1 MSSLAELLYHTVDGV
16 FAIDAKQRVT
26 FWNHGCSQ
34 LFGVP
39 AEQAVGR
46 LCDEVVKG
54 EGPPGHP
61 ICGRQCRVAR
71 LGKGEKAPKTFALLV
86 RDGNGEELRLSVS
99 IVLVPAGPKD
109 SWTCVHLL
117 HREAAVNVLGAMDH
131 PRQQRR
137 RRARGAGDRRR
148 GGAAFALTTR
158 EQEVLEL
165 LAEGLA
171 TPMIAEFLNIR
182 LVTVRNH
189 LQHIQE
195 KLGVHSQ
202 AETVAYAYRHHLV

>member
-1 MSSLAELLYHTVDGV
+1 MSSLAELFYHTVDGA
-16 FAIDAKQRVT
+16 FAIDAKQRIT
-26 FWNHGCSQ
+26 FWNQGCSQ
-34 LFGVP
+34 LFGVS

-46 LCDEVVKG
+46 PCNEVVKG

-61 ICGRQCRVAR
+61 ICMRRCRVAR
-71 LGKGEKAPKTFALLV
+71 LGKGEKAPKTFAILV
-86 RDGNGEELRLSVS
+86 RDGSGKELRLSVS

-117 HREAAVNVLGAMDH
+117 HREAAVNVLEALDH

-137 RRARGAGDRRR
+137 RARGGGDPRR
-148 GGAAFALTTR
+148 GVAAAFALTTR

-165 LAEGLA
+165 MAEGLA
-171 TPMIAEFLNIR
+171 TPMVAELLNIR

-189 LQHIQE
+189 IQHIHE

-202 AETVAYAYRHHLV
+202 AETVAYAYRHNLV

>member
-1 MSSLAELLYHTVDGV
+1 MSSLAELLHHTVDGV
-16 FAIDAKQRVT
+16 FAIDAKQRIT
-26 FWNHGCSQ
+26 FWNHGCTQ
-34 LFGVP
+34 LFGVS
-39 AEQAVGR
+39 AEQAIGR
-46 LCDEVVKG
+46 PCDEVVKG

-61 ICGRQCRVAR
+61 ICVRRCPVAR
-71 LGKGEKAPKTFALLV
+71 LGKGEKAPKTFAFLV
-86 RDGNGEELRLSVS
+86 RDGDGKDLRLSVS
-99 IVLVPAGPKD
+99 MVLVPAGPKD

-137 RRARGAGDRRR
+137 RTRGAGDPRR
-148 GGAAFALTTR
+148 GGAAAFALTAR

-171 TPMIAEFLNIR
+171 TPKIAELLSIQ

-189 LQHIQE
+189 IQHIQE

-202 AETVAYAYRHHLV
+202 AETVAYAYRHDLV

>member
-1 MSSLAELLYHTVDGV
+1 MPSLAELLYHTVDGV
-16 FAIDAKQRVT
+16 FAIDAKQRIT

-34 LFGVP
+34 LFGLP
-39 AEQAVGR
+39 AEQVVGR
-46 LCDEVVKG
+46 PCHEVVKG

-61 ICGRQCRVAR
+61 ICMQGCPMGR
-71 LGKGEKAPKTFALLV
+71 LNMGENAPKTFALLV
-86 RDGNGEELRLSVS
+86 RDGNEKELRLSVS
-99 IVLVPAGPKD
+99 VVLVPTGPKD

-117 HREAAVNVLGAMDH
+117 HSEAALNVIEVMDY
-131 PRQQRR
+131 PRQKRWP
-137 RRARGAGDRRR
+137 AYGAGGPRR
-148 GGAAFALTTR
+148 GGAAAFALTAR

-171 TPMIAEFLNIR
+171 TPMIAELLDIQ

-189 LQHIQE
+189 IQHIQE

-202 AETVAYAYRHHLV
+202 AETVAYAYRHNLV

>member
-1 MSSLAELLYHTVDGV
+1 MSSLAELFYHTVDGA
-16 FAIDAKQRVT
+16 FAIDAKQRIT
-26 FWNHGCSQ
+26 FWNQGCSQ
-34 LFGVP
+34 LFGVS

-46 LCDEVVKG
+46 PCNEVVKG

-61 ICGRQCRVAR
+61 ICMRRCRVAR
-71 LGKGEKAPKTFALLV
+71 LGKGEKAPKTFAILV
-86 RDGNGEELRLSVS
+86 RDGSGKELRLSVS

-117 HREAAVNVLGAMDH
+117 HREAAVNVLEALDH

-137 RRARGAGDRRR
+137 RAGGGGDPRR
-148 GGAAFALTTR
+148 GGVAAFALTTR

-165 LAEGLA
+165 MAEGLA
-171 TPMIAEFLNIR
+171 TPMVAELLNIR

-189 LQHIQE
+189 IQHIHE

-202 AETVAYAYRHHLV
+202 AETVAYAYRHNLV